1 MNWQEI
7 AGSVVNALRNAG
19 VKKDIIDLQ
28 EKQVAIFRD
37 DVAVLTRKLK
47 VSESETA
54 DLKKKVADLQQ
65 QLERLR
71 PQTSGLDET
80 AVKFLQLLAQQ
91 PGLRIEQI
99 AGYLSLSKVKAEYHR
114 DNLMAA
120 EMIGYHGAIVEIG
133 DETYALRRKGREYL
147 ANHGHI

>member
-37 DVAVLTRKLK
+37 DVAVLTRKLE

>member
-1 MNWQEI
+1 M
-7 AGSVVNALRNAG
+7 
-19 VKKDIIDLQ
+19 
-28 EKQVAIFRD
+28 
-37 DVAVLTRKLK
+37 
-47 VSESETA
+47 
-54 DLKKKVADLQQ
+54 ADLQQ